1 MSEYDLRARVDGL
14 ERRFDRTDDKLDKME
29 AKIDALRR
37 ELSENSKNS
46 HSKIYGE
53 IDDSKKEIADL
64 KREIAER
71 KYVDKALNDHI
82 KNDLPFES
90 AWNRKLVQV
99 LIFVV
104 ASGAGCMIS
113 ILIARLIK

>member
-1 MSEYDLRARVDGL
+1 MSEDDLRARVDGL

-29 AKIDALRR
+29 GKIDALRR

-46 HSKIYGE
+46 HAKIYGE
-53 IDDSKKEIADL
+53 IDDL
-64 KREIAER
+64 KRESAER
-71 KYVDKALNDHI
+71 KYVYKALNDHI
-82 KNDLPFES
+82 KNDTPFES

-113 ILIARLIK
+113 ILIAKLIK